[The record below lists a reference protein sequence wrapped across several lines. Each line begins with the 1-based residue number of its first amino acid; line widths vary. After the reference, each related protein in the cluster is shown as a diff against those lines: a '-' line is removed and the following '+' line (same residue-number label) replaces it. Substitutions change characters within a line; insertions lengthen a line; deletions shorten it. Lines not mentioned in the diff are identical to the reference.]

1 MSSANQHSA
10 PIADEVDFEAAQW
23 IERRD
28 CTQWTESDEAKF
40 NVWINASAYHRVA
53 FLRLD
58 SGWKNTERLAALR
71 TEPQGFFRASKRI
84 VAIAKRGAAALG
96 AVGVI
101 GAAIAYYML
110 APSYQSYA
118 TGVGGRASF
127 TLADGSRIELNT
139 DTVVRIL
146 MRSDRRKILL
156 EKGEAYFD
164 VVHDSAHPFT
174 VVAGDGRITDMG
186 TKFSVRRDA
195 DRLEVALYEGRAQI
209 ARQGTSA
216 HAVTLTPGD
225 VALASSTSFSVTHKA
240 GMDIAKALSWRR
252 GVLVFNDTP
261 LAEAA
266 RELNRYNNT
275 KIVIADPAVGRVGM
289 GGTFATNNVAGFAR
303 VAKNLLHLQVEN
315 RGNAIVIS
323 R

>member
-1 MSSANQHSA
+1 MSTANQHSA

-28 CTQWTESDEAKF
+28 CTEWTEADEAKF
-40 NVWINASAYHRVA
+40 NLWIGASAYHRIA

-71 TEPQGFFRASKRI
+71 TEPQGFFRAPGRL
-84 VAIAKRGAAALG
+84 VAIAKRSAAALG
-96 AVGVI
+96 VIAII
-101 GAAIAYYML
+101 GAAAAYYMF

-174 VVAGDGRITDMG
+174 VVAGDGRITDLG
-186 TKFSVRRDA
+186 TKFSVRREA
-195 DRLEVALYEGRAQI
+195 DHLEVALYEGRASI
-209 ARQGTSA
+209 AEPGA
-216 HAVTLTPGD
+216 HTATLTPGD
-225 VALASSTSFSVTHKA
+225 VAVASSTSFSVTHKA
-240 GMDIAKALSWRR
+240 ELNAATALSWRR

-266 RELNRYNNT
+266 RELNRYNST
-275 KIVIADPAVGRVGM
+275 QIVIADPAVGRVGV

-303 VAKNLLHLQVEN
+303 VAKNLLRLQVEN
-315 RGNAIVIS
+315 RGDAIVIS

>member
-1 MSSANQHSA
+1 MSGANQHRA

-28 CTQWTESDEAKF
+28 CTEWTEVDEAGF
-40 NVWINASAYHRVA
+40 NIWIDTSPYHRVA

-71 TEPQGFFRASKRI
+71 TEPQGFLRAPERFI
-84 VAIAKRGAAALG
+84 AITKRGVAALG
-96 AVGVI
+96 VIAVI
-101 GAAIAYYML
+101 AAAVVYYTF

-127 TLADGSRIELNT
+127 TLADGSRIEMNT

-174 VVAGDGRITDMG
+174 VIAGDGRITDLG
-186 TKFSVRRDA
+186 TKFSVRREA
-195 DRLEVALYEGRAQI
+195 DHLEVALYEGRARV
-209 ARQGTSA
+209 AELGA
-216 HAVTLTPGD
+216 HAATLTPGD
-225 VALASSTSFSVTHKA
+225 VVTASSTFFSVKHKS
-240 GMDIAKALSWRR
+240 GMDISKNLSWRR
-252 GVLVFNDTP
+252 GVLVFDDTP

-266 RELNRYNNT
+266 RELNRYNDT
-275 KIVIADPAVGRVGM
+275 KILITDPAVGRVGM

-315 RGNAIVIS
+315 RGDVIVIS